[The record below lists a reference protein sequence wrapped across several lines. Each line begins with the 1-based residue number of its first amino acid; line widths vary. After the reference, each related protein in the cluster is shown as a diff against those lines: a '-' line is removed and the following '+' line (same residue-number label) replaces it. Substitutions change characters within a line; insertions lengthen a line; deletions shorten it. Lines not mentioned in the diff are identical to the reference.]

1 MSPPKFISIQGLF
14 PRLFKVIPG
23 WLKGV
28 IHCVTAGTGVG
39 KTKFVKYAFLLHSY
53 TYCKQNGIPFYCL
66 WFALEEDEETFW
78 ISLLCDLMYERYG
91 LTLTYYQYKR
101 FHEGRTEE
109 HDRVVKELEPEIEEM
124 KKYIKVVDYVSN
136 PTGIYKT
143 IQRFMEPLGVRED
156 GIIDQ
161 DEFGNK
167 WSSFNFT
174 YYNPD
179 TQVMIVT
186 DHITL
191 VTPEK
196 NQFNDASDKHKA
208 IGKLSEYTIKFIAK
222 KYQTIPVFIHQQE
235 ASSGNAEDLK
245 MGRAEPTLDKLG
257 VNKIVQQ
264 EYQVVFGL
272 FNPAACTP
280 PIDSY
285 GGYSVKNFGDHF
297 RSLRVLKH
305 RKGAVDKNIGLY
317 FHGATNKYTE
327 LPPPVVTENGRP
339 VFNTELTQFYNT

>member
-53 TYCKQNGIPFYCL
+53 NYCKTNNIPFYCI
-66 WFALEEDEETFW
+66 WFALEEDEDTFW
-78 ISLLCDLMYERYG
+78 ISLLCDLMYDKYG
-91 LTLTYYQYKR
+91 LTLTYYQYKG

-109 HDRVVKELEPEIEEM
+109 HNNAIKGLTPLIEEM
-124 KKYIKVVDYVSN
+124 KLYIKVVDYVSN
-136 PTGIYKT
+136 PTGFYNT
-143 IQRFMEPLGVRED
+143 IKKFMETLGTRVD
-156 GIIDQ
+156 GVMDS

-174 YYNPD
+174 YDNPD
-179 TQVMIVT
+179 TQVMVVW

-191 VTPEK
+191 ATPEK
-196 NQFNDASDKHKA
+196 SPFNDVTDKHKA
-208 IGKLSEYTIKFIAK
+208 ITKLSEYIIKFIAK
-222 KYQTIPVFIHQQE
+222 KYQTIPVIIHQQE

-327 LPPPVVTENGRP
+327 LPPPVITENGRT
-339 VFNTELTQFYNT
+339 VFNTELTQFYNN